1 MASGTP
7 LGSMF
12 IELGLDTTNF
22 APKLQSAKREVNYFK
37 AETRALDSALKGN
50 GNNLSLLG
58 TKYKSIEQ
66 QMNAQKKVLTQLKA
80 NYDKLEPGTAK
91 WEAAAVQI
99 ERENAKLAAM
109 ESQLDQVTG
118 AIKRVNSENS
128 HWGRMSKELDAISGK
143 LKTAGARFDKF
154 ADATKGVS
162 LATSAGFAYATKK
175 AVDFEGQMTTVKS
188 LLRDTTSNADELN
201 AQTKLLGDNSKKW
214 SKQYGISTSSI
225 NTGMQELVKAGYDTN
240 QTMSAMPAILDASRA
255 SGDDFNTV
263 MEATTSIISQYNL
276 KAKDAQKVTDSLTFV
291 ANKTKAGFSD
301 MGNAMEYVGPVAKSV
316 GMNVQETAAAVGI
329 LSNAGIKGE
338 KAGTALRGALTRLLK
353 PSKSNAAAMKE
364 LGFSA
369 EEFRKGQIDLPDII
383 DRIKESTE
391 GMTDAEK
398 ASLIAK
404 AFGTEAQTGMNALI
418 GQGSEEL
425 RKLTDET
432 DNATGYTKKLADEM
446 SGSGKAKLDKFKSSL
461 EVLGITIGQKLL
473 PTLTPIIENL
483 TKLVDNFSEA
493 DPATQ
498 QFILGLGGILAVAS
512 PTSKTLGALSKG
524 GNAVAGVLSKMAGK
538 KAAAAAVADLGTS
551 AVGATAGVGGLATE
565 GGLLAG
571 LMTPGGALVLGLLV
585 AGGALAY
592 FGGKALEAH
601 QRTQEWGTKVSET
614 EAKELSS
621 FKAKVDETNKAMT
634 DFGATSKGVDDVK
647 NAFQALVTEIDKL
660 QNKDL
665 SKKLNAAE
673 ALGLSKETIEEIRQS
688 SEQTVANAQTMSD
701 EVLNI
706 YKNASEQHRQLT
718 AEEKTIV
725 AQNQNELIN
734 TQLSL
739 MKFSSKERIAITKAM
754 NGDLDGLNKEQLTK
768 AWGTTM
774 KWIQDENKSYKTRR
788 KNLKDMYK
796 DIKGTDDEAL
806 KAKREIQNKLRE
818 LEIDHNSKMDAYGK
832 KYAKIRKKLLKD
844 ELKDMNP
851 DDQKRYLDVVE
862 KQMKELGLSYDELMN
877 KTTKAT
883 SKMQANNSMWAKTT
897 KKTSEEGKAANSR
910 WNSLVWNPKTGKFK
924 TNAKEEIKK
933 ALDAKGGWDNLKF
946 IAKNANLSSNA
957 RLTMAEVLVESGK
970 WDTLAPE
977 EKKLI
982 VNNHDGLQAIADS
995 KNNLAIWNSMPEK
1008 VKKILGNNKDF
1019 INKKDVAT
1027 KTLQGWD
1034 RLSPKEKKLLAKN
1047 MTAKD
1052 VDAAQR
1058 KINGMKGK
1066 TVTITS
1072 IFKNIY
1078 EKITKNEKGTNF
1090 HPGGLAMVND
1100 QKGPLY
1106 KELVTLPNGQSFI
1119 PEGRDVILPLPRG
1132 SKVMKASMTSN
1143 LMKNL
1148 GIPKYANGIGIPEN
1162 STFLKDISRAS
1173 NNSETY
1179 NDSRVVEM
1187 LKLILIALRTKDNNP
1202 ANGNVYFDTKKVG
1215 EIIRNEIIKTA
1226 ETDRRMG
1233 GDAAWKMSQ

>member
-80 NYDKLEPGTAK
+80 NYDNLEPGTAK

-571 LMTPGGALVLGLLV
+571 LMTPGGALVLGLLA

-621 FKAKVDETNKAMT
+621 FKAKVNETNKAMT

-665 SKKLNAAE
+665 RKKVNAAE
-673 ALGLSKETIEEIRQS
+673 ALGLSKETTEEIIQS

-754 NGDLDGLNKEQLTK
+754 NGEIDQLNNKQLQS
-768 AWGTTM
+768 ALATTE
-774 KWIQDENKSYKTRR
+774 KWIKSENKSYKTQ
-788 KNLKDMYK
+788 KQALKDMYAE
-796 DIKGTDDEAL
+796 IKGTDKDAVKARKEIHDNIETLEAGHQ
-806 KAKREIQNKLRE
+806 A
-818 LEIDHNSKMDAYGK
+818 KMDAYGK
-832 KYAKIRKKLLKD
+832 KYAKIRKKLIEDDLKTMD
-844 ELKDMNP
+844 PSQRAIYTDM
-851 DDQKRYLDVVE
+851 VE
-862 KQMKELGLSYDELMN
+862 KQMKKLGLSYDELM
-877 KTTKAT
+877 
-883 SKMQANNSMWAKTT
+883 SKSDKNVSKIVKDNSLWAKTT
-897 KKTSEEGKAANSR
+897 KESSNEQVLANK
-910 WNSLVWNPKTGKFK
+910 VWKGLTFDEKTGKFK
-924 TNAKEEIKK
+924 SNAKEEIKK
-933 ALDAKGGWDNLKF
+933 ALDAKGGWDNMKF

-970 WDTLAPE
+970 WDTLTPE
-977 EKKLI
+977 EKNLI
-982 VNNHDGLQAIADS
+982 VKNHDGLKAIADS
-995 KNNLAIWNSMPEK
+995 KTNMSIWNSMPEK

-1027 KTLQGWD
+1027 KTLQSWD
-1034 RLSPKEKKLLAKN
+1034 KLTPKEKKLLAKN

-1132 SKVMKASMTSN
+1132 SKVMKASITRDFMES
-1143 LMKNL
+1143 L
-1148 GIPKYANGIGIPEN
+1148 GIPRYANGIGIPEN
-1162 STFLKDISRAS
+1162 SKFIKDITGFSSS
-1173 NNSETY
+1173 NNSSFVYDDSKTISILREILFAIRSSSGKSETG
-1179 NDSRVVEM
+1179 D
-1187 LKLILIALRTKDNNP
+1187 
-1202 ANGNVYFDTKKVG
+1202 VYMNAEKVG
-1215 EIIRNEIIKTA
+1215 AFVKKYISDS
-1226 ETDRRMG
+1226 ETQSKRLRG
-1233 GDAAWKMSQ
+1233 ELT

>member
-37 AETRALDSALKGN
+37 AETRALDNALKGN
-50 GNNLSLLG
+50 GNNLTLLG

-66 QMNAQKKVLTQLKA
+66 QMNAQKKVLTQLKS

-99 ERENAKLAAM
+99 ERENAKLNAM
-109 ESQLDQVTG
+109 ENELNQVSS
-118 AIKRVNSENS
+118 ALKRLSAENS
-128 HWGRMSKELDAISGK
+128 FWGKTSKELDMLSGK
-143 LKTAGARFDKF
+143 LRTTSNLFNKFAEATKTA
-154 ADATKGVS
+154 S
-162 LATSAGFAYATKK
+162 LATGAGFAYAAKK
-175 AVDFEGQMTTVKS
+175 AIDFDGQMQTTKS
-188 LLRDTTSNADELN
+188 LLRDTTGSIQELN
-201 AQTKLLGDNSKKW
+201 DQTKKMGDASKGW
-214 SKQYGISTSSI
+214 AKQYGISTSSI
-225 NTGMQELVKAGYDTN
+225 NDGMQEVIKKGFDFN
-240 QTMSAMPAILDASRA
+240 QTMDAMPAILDATKA
-255 SGDDFNTV
+255 SGDEFNTV
-263 MEATTSIISQYNL
+263 MNVSTSTLQQFGL
-276 KAKDAQKVTDSLTFV
+276 QAKDTGRVTDSLSFV
-291 ANKTKAGFSD
+291 ANKTASGFED
-301 MGNAMEYVGPVAKSV
+301 LGLAMQYVGPVAHSV
-316 GMNVQETAAAVGI
+316 GMKVEETAAAIGL
-329 LSNAGIKGE
+329 LSNAGIEGQ
-338 KAGTALRGALTRLLK
+338 KAGTVLRGALSKLLD
-353 PSKSNAAAMKE
+353 PAKE
-364 LGFSA
+364 NEVAFQKLGFSS
-369 EEFRKGQIDLPDII
+369 EQFRTGAIDLPGVLDK
-383 DRIKESTE
+383 IKSSTK
-391 GMTDAEK
+391 GMTGAQK
-398 ASLIAK
+398 AALISQ
-404 AFGTEAQTGMNALI
+404 AFGIEAQSAMNILVD
-418 GQGSEEL
+418 QGGKKL
-425 RKLTDET
+425 RDLSKET
-432 DNATGYTKKLADEM
+432 ENAKGYTADLAKEM
-446 SGSGKAKLDKFKSSL
+446 SGSSKSKLDRFKSSV
-461 EVLGITIGQKLL
+461 EVLGITVGQKLL
-473 PTLTPIIENL
+473 PTLTPIIEKI
-483 TKLVDNFSEA
+483 TDLVNQFSEA

-498 QFILGLGGILAVAS
+498 QLLINFGLLTA
-512 PTSKTLGALSKG
+512 GAYPLSKALGTVTG
-524 GNAVAGVLSKMAGK
+524 GASTVFGWFSKLAKAKSAATAIDAV
-538 KAAAAAVADLGTS
+538 GTS
-551 AVGATAGVGGLATE
+551 ASAATAGVGGLATE
-565 GGLLAG
+565 GGVLAG
-571 LMTPGGALVLGLLV
+571 LMTPGGALIVGLL
-585 AGGALAY
+585 AGAGVLAY
-592 FGGKALEAH
+592 FGAKALEAH

-665 SKKLNAAE
+665 RKKINAAE

-706 YKNASEQHRQLT
+706 YKNASDQHRKLT

-725 AQNQNELIN
+725 TQNQNELIN

-862 KQMKELGLSYDELMN
+862 KQMKELGLSYDELMT

-883 SKMQANNSMWAKTT
+883 SKMQADNAMWAKTT

-946 IAKNANLSSNA
+946 IAKNANLTSNA

-970 WDTLAPE
+970 WDTLTPE

-982 VNNHDGLQAIADS
+982 VDGHDGLQAIADS
-995 KNNLAIWNSMPEK
+995 KTNLAIWNSMPEK

-1052 VDAAQR
+1052 VDAAQK

-1072 IFKNIY
+1072 IWRTIK
-1078 EKITKNEKGTNF
+1078 ETITKHATGTNF
-1090 HPGGLAMVND
+1090 HEGGLAMVND
-1100 QKGPLY
+1100 QSGPLY
-1106 KELVTLPNGQSFI
+1106 KELITLPTGQSFI
-1119 PEGRDVILPLPRG
+1119 PEGRNVVLPLPRG
-1132 SKVMKASMTSN
+1132 TKVMKASLTKD
-1143 LMKNL
+1143 LMDKL
-1148 GIPKYANGIGIPEN
+1148 GIPKYANGIGIPED
-1162 STFLKDISRAS
+1162 STFLKDISTKSRFPTS
-1173 NNSETY
+1173 Y
-1179 NDSRVVEM
+1179 NDSKVIEL
-1187 LKLILIALRTKDNNP
+1187 LKQILLSLRSSNNKSE
-1202 ANGNVYFDTKKVG
+1202 NGDVYFDTQKVG
-1215 EIIRNEIIKTA
+1215 EIIRKEMTKYS
-1226 ETDRRMG
+1226 ETNKRMR
-1233 GDAAWKMSQ
+1233 GDAAWKM